1 MRNTA
6 GAIAMA
12 IAVTGMFGTASTVA
26 YADQEGTVNTSV
38 LNVRSGPS
46 TSSSCVGTVKLNT
59 KVTILGT
66 ENGWYK
72 ISYNGTTAYVSSQYI
87 STSGTDSGNTSDASG
102 SGKVNAGPLNVRTGA
117 GTNYKT
123 LGTVSSGTT
132 VSILGSENGWYKV
145 SVTINGEAKTGYV
158 KAEYVTKSD
167 GSSDNSNNSSDN
179 NTSDSTTPASGTA
192 TCKYALNLRSGAGTS
207 TSVVTVLPKDTKVT
221 INGTSG
227 QWYNVTATVNGK
239 TVTGYLYATYLTI
252 NTDSTDNGNNSNGS
266 DTTTDS
272 GKCKVTADFL
282 NVRSAANTNCSVLGT
297 VKAGDILTITGTSGS
312 WYQVSATVNGK
323 TVTGYVYSEYVQ
335 KVTVDNSNSNSDSN
349 SGNTST
355 EAKSGTVTSGPLN
368 VRQSASMNGAVIGTV
383 TKGTKVT
390 VLGTEGNFY
399 KVKVTVNG
407 KEVTAYVSTS
417 YVSVGG
423 SSDTTDDN
431 KNDSN
436 TSDDGYT
443 TVNETV
449 WATEGVYVRSGPG
462 TNYQYLTIL
471 SKGSAIKRI
480 AVGSNGWSKVK
491 YGSSE
496 GYMKSEYLTT
506 TNPNPSS
513 SSTTRDEI
521 VAYAMK
527 YLGYPYVW
535 GGNNLE
541 TGVDCSGFTQQ
552 VYLKFGI
559 TLNRVA
565 DSQRANGI
573 SISRSEAQPGDL
585 FFYGSNGYATH
596 VAIYIG
602 DNKVIHASSPSV
614 GIIISPADYKTPMQ
628 INRVLNE

>member
-1 MRNTA
+1 M
-6 GAIAMA
+6 
-12 IAVTGMFGTASTVA
+12 
-26 YADQEGTVNTSV
+26 
-38 LNVRSGPS
+38 
-46 TSSSCVGTVKLNT
+46 
-59 KVTILGT
+59 
-66 ENGWYK
+66 
-72 ISYNGTTAYVSSQYI
+72 
-87 STSGTDSGNTSDASG
+87 
-102 SGKVNAGPLNVRTGA
+102 NVRTGA
-117 GTNYKT
+117 GTNYNT
-123 LGTVSSGTT
+123 LGTVPVGTS
-132 VSILGSENGWYKV
+132 VNVLGTENGWYKV
-145 SVTINGEAKTGYV
+145 NVTVNGQTVTGYV
-158 KAEYVTKSD
+158 KTDYVTMNG
-167 GSSDNSNNSSDN
+167 GSSENNSSSTEN
-179 NTSDSTTPASGTA
+179 NTTPASGTA
-192 TCKYALNLRSGAGTS
+192 TCQYALNLRSGAGTNS
-207 TSVVTVLPKDTKVT
+207 NIVTVLSEGTKVT
-221 INGTSG
+221 INSASG

-239 TVTGYLYATYLTI
+239 TVTGYLYATYLTV
-252 NTDSTDNGNNSNGS
+252 DNNSGNSSNNSNNANNNNTQSAQGQ
-266 DTTTDS
+266 
-272 GKCKVTADFL
+272 CKVTADFL
-282 NVRSAANTNCSVLGT
+282 NLRKEANTSCTVLGT

-312 WYQVSATVNGK
+312 WYQVTATVNGK

-335 KVTVDNSNSNSDSN
+335 KVDSNSNAGNSN
-349 SGNTST
+349 NNNNAAT
-355 EAKSGTVTSGPLN
+355 EEKSGTVTSGPLN
-368 VRQSASMNGAVIGTV
+368 VRQSASMNGAVLGTV

-407 KEVTAYVSTS
+407 REVTAYVSTS
-417 YVSVGG
+417 YVSIGG

-431 KNDSN
+431 KDN
-436 TSDDGYT
+436 TNTTDDGYT

-471 SKGSAIKRI
+471 SKGSAVKRI
-480 AVGSNGWSKVK
+480 AIGNNGWSKVK
-491 YGSSE
+491 YGNSE

-513 SSTTRDEI
+513 NSTTRDEL
-521 VAYAMK
+521 VAFAMQ

-573 SISRSEAQPGDL
+573 SISREEAQPGDL

-614 GIIISPADYKTPMQ
+614 GIIISPANYKTPMQ

>member
-46 TSSSCVGTVKLNT
+46 TSNSCVGTVKLNT

-72 ISYNGTTAYVSSQYI
+72 ISFNGTTAYVSSQYV
-87 STSGTDSGNTSDASG
+87 STSGTNSGNSTTAAG
-102 SGKVNAGPLNVRTGA
+102 TGKVNGGPLNVRTGA
-117 GTNYKT
+117 GTNYNT
-123 LGTVSSGTT
+123 LGTVPVGTS
-132 VSILGSENGWYKV
+132 VNVLGTENGWYKV
-145 SVTINGEAKTGYV
+145 NVTVNGQTVTGYV
-158 KAEYVTKSD
+158 KTDYVTMNG
-167 GSSDNSNNSSDN
+167 GSSENNSSSTEN
-179 NTSDSTTPASGTA
+179 NTTPASGTA
-192 TCKYALNLRSGAGTS
+192 TCKYALNLRSGAGTNS
-207 TSVVTVLPKDTKVT
+207 NIVTVLSEGTKVT
-221 INGTSG
+221 INSASG

-239 TVTGYLYATYLTI
+239 TVTGYLYATYLTV
-252 NTDSTDNGNNSNGS
+252 DNNSGNSSNNSNNANNNNTQSAQGQ
-266 DTTTDS
+266 
-272 GKCKVTADFL
+272 CKVTADFL
-282 NVRSAANTNCSVLGT
+282 NLRKEANTSCTVLGT

-312 WYQVSATVNGK
+312 WYQVTATVNGK

-335 KVTVDNSNSNSDSN
+335 KVDSNSNAGNSN
-349 SGNTST
+349 NNNNAAT
-355 EAKSGTVTSGPLN
+355 EEKSGTVTSGPLN
-368 VRQSASMNGAVIGTV
+368 VRQSASMNGAVLGTV

-407 KEVTAYVSTS
+407 REVTAYVSTS
-417 YVSVGG
+417 YVSIGG
-423 SSDTTDDN
+423 SSDTTDDDN
-431 KNDSN
+431 KDN
-436 TSDDGYT
+436 TNTTDDGYT

-471 SKGSAIKRI
+471 SKGSAVKRI

-491 YGSSE
+491 YGNSE

-521 VAYAMK
+521 VALAMK

>member
-46 TSSSCVGTVKLNT
+46 TSNSCVGTVKLNT

-72 ISYNGTTAYVSSQYI
+72 ISFNGTTAYVSSQYV
-87 STSGTDSGNTSDASG
+87 STSGTNSGNSTTAAG
-102 SGKVNAGPLNVRTGA
+102 TGKVNGGPLNVRTGA
-117 GTNYKT
+117 GTNYNT
-123 LGTVSSGTT
+123 LGTVPVGTS
-132 VSILGSENGWYKV
+132 VNVLGTENGWYKV
-145 SVTINGEAKTGYV
+145 NVTVNGQTVTGYV
-158 KAEYVTKSD
+158 KTDYVTMNG
-167 GSSDNSNNSSDN
+167 GSSENNSSSTGN
-179 NTSDSTTPASGTA
+179 NTTPASGTA
-192 TCKYALNLRSGAGTS
+192 TCQYALNLRSGAGTNS
-207 TSVVTVLPKDTKVT
+207 NIVTVLSEGTKVT
-221 INGTSG
+221 INSASG

-239 TVTGYLYATYLTI
+239 TVTGYLYATYLTV
-252 NTDSTDNGNNSNGS
+252 DNNSGNSSNNSNNANNNNTQSAQGQ
-266 DTTTDS
+266 
-272 GKCKVTADFL
+272 CKVTADFL
-282 NVRSAANTNCSVLGT
+282 NLRKEANTSCTVLGT

-312 WYQVSATVNGK
+312 WYQVTATVNGK

-335 KVTVDNSNSNSDSN
+335 KVDSNSNAGNSN
-349 SGNTST
+349 NNNNAAT
-355 EAKSGTVTSGPLN
+355 EEKSGTVTSGPLN
-368 VRQSASMNGAVIGTV
+368 VRQSASMNGAVLGTV

-407 KEVTAYVSTS
+407 REVTAYVSTS
-417 YVSVGG
+417 YVSIGG
-423 SSDTTDDN
+423 SSDTTDDDN
-431 KNDSN
+431 KDN
-436 TSDDGYT
+436 TNTTDDGYT

-471 SKGSAIKRI
+471 SKGSAVKRI
-480 AVGSNGWSKVK
+480 AIGNNGWSKVK
-491 YGSSE
+491 YGNSE

-513 SSTTRDEI
+513 NSTTRDEL
-521 VAYAMK
+521 VAFAMQ

-573 SISRSEAQPGDL
+573 SISREEAQPGDL

-614 GIIISPADYKTPMQ
+614 GIIISPANYKTPMQ